1 MCGAARQNRTRAVK
15 PPLKRS
21 HHDGVRPSLENKK
34 SMKNKTKKPNIRNV
48 NLFSVLL
55 DIKKNT
61 PSAGRMDNE

>member
-1 MCGAARQNRTRAVK
+1 MWDAARQTTTRPVK
-15 PPLKRS
+15 LALKRS
-21 HHDGVRPSLENKK
+21 HQDGVRPSLENKK
-34 SMKNKTKKPNIRNV
+34 SMKNKTKKPNIKNV

>member
-1 MCGAARQNRTRAVK
+1 MWGAARQNRTRAGK

-21 HHDGVRPSLENKK
+21 HHDGVRPSLKNKK
-34 SMKNKTKKPNIRNV
+34 SMKNKTKKPNIRTV

-55 DIKKNT
+55 DTKKNT